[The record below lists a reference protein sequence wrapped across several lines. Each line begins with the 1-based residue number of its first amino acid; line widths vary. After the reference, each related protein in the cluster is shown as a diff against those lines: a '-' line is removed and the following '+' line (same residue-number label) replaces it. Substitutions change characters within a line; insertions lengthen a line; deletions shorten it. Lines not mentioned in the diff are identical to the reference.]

1 MNIISYQESKPK
13 KEISIDGMSAYQMC
27 RWAAL
32 KEAVDLI
39 GEKCEEKGVELTPD
53 MLQPL
58 QILHYVDTVTDT
70 LYNQV
75 LQNEKD

>member
-1 MNIISYQESKPK
+1 MSTY
-13 KEISIDGMSAYQMC
+13 EIC

-39 GEKCEEKGVELTPD
+39 GDKCEEKGVELLPE

-58 QILHYVDTVTDT
+58 QILNYVESVTDS
-70 LYNQV
+70 LYNRV
-75 LQNEKD
+75 LQNDKI